1 MVESENGQ
9 SVKAA
14 IIVGCC
20 LIVGLTAAGYFIGR
34 GTARFKSE
42 VRTVTV
48 KGLVEREVNAD
59 EAVWSLSLRR
69 AGDDLGEA
77 HRSIS
82 KDRDAVLAFLRQQG
96 FSDDEITRQPTRTV
110 DKLAREFSQPQ
121 ATERF
126 RFVVASAIVIRTANV
141 EQVQKSLGATEELL
155 KAGVILDGE
164 REGSAANPRYVVSKF
179 NDLRPQLLAA
189 ATKNARAIA
198 QQFAA
203 DSGVS
208 VGKIRSANQGSIQ
221 IFGSDGND
229 ESRPYS
235 PTSTPV
241 KKIRVVSTFEFELK

>member
-1 MVESENGQ
+1 M
-9 SVKAA
+9 
-14 IIVGCC
+14 
-20 LIVGLTAAGYFIGR
+20 
-34 GTARFKSE
+34 
-42 VRTVTV
+42 TV

-77 HRSIS
+77 RRRIS
-82 KDRDAVLAFLRQQG
+82 RNRDAVLAFLRQQG
-96 FSDDEITRQPTRTV
+96 FKDDEISRQPTRTV
-110 DKLAREFSQPQ
+110 DKLAREFPQPQ

-126 RFVVASAIVIRTANV
+126 RFLVTSAIVVRTANV
-141 EQVQKSLGATEELL
+141 EQLQKSLGATEELL
-155 KAGVILDGE
+155 TAGVILDGE
-164 REGSAANPRYVVSKF
+164 RESSAANPRYVVSKF
-179 NDLRPQLLAA
+179 NDIRPQLLAA

-208 VGKIRSANQGSIQ
+208 VGKIHSANQGSIQ

-229 ESRPYS
+229 ESGPYS

>member
-9 SVKAA
+9 SVRAA

-42 VRTVTV
+42 VRAVTV

-59 EAVWSLSLRR
+59 EAVWTLSLRR

-77 HRSIS
+77 HRRIS

-96 FSDDEITRQPTRTV
+96 FNDDEITRQPTRTV
-110 DKLAREFSQPQ
+110 DKLAREFGQPQ

-126 RFVVASAIVIRTANV
+126 RFLVTSAIVVRSANV

-155 KAGVILDGE
+155 KAGVILDGD
-164 REGSAANPRYVVSKF
+164 REGSAANPRYLVSKF
-179 NDLRPQLLAA
+179 NELRPQLLAA

-208 VGKIRSANQGSIQ
+208 VGKIHSANQGSIQ

-229 ESRPYS
+229 ESGPYS

>member
-1 MVESENGQ
+1 MVELENGHA
-9 SVKAA
+9 VKAA

-20 LIVGLTAAGYFIGR
+20 LIVGLTAAGYFVGR

-59 EAVWSLSLRR
+59 EAVWTLSLRR

-77 HRSIS
+77 HRRIS
-82 KDRDAVLAFLRQQG
+82 KDRDAVLAFLREQA
-96 FSDDEITRQPTRTV
+96 FTDNEITRQPIRTV
-110 DKLAREFSQPQ
+110 DKLAREFGQPQ

-126 RFVVASAIVIRTANV
+126 RFLVTGAIVVRTAKV

-164 REGSAANPRYVVSKF
+164 REGSAANPRYLLSKF
-179 NDLRPQLLAA
+179 NELRPQLLAA
-189 ATKNARAIA
+189 ATKNARSIA

-208 VGKIRSANQGSIQ
+208 VGKIHSANQGSIQ

-229 ESRPYS
+229 ESGHYS

>member
-1 MVESENGQ
+1 MVDSENGQ
-9 SVKAA
+9 TVKAA

-59 EAVWSLSLRR
+59 EAVWTLSLRR

-77 HRSIS
+77 HRRIS

-96 FSDDEITRQPTRTV
+96 FNDDEITRQPTRTV
-110 DKLAREFSQPQ
+110 DKLAREFGQPQ

-126 RFVVASAIVIRTANV
+126 RFLVTSAIVVRSANV

-155 KAGVILDGE
+155 KAGVILDGD
-164 REGSAANPRYVVSKF
+164 REGSAANPRYLVSKF
-179 NDLRPQLLAA
+179 NELRPQLLAA

-208 VGKIRSANQGSIQ
+208 VGKIHSANQGSIQ

-229 ESRPYS
+229 ESGPYS
-235 PTSTPV
+235 PTSAPV
-241 KKIRVVSTFEFELK
+241 KKIRVVSTFEFELR

>member
-9 SVKAA
+9 AVKAA

-59 EAVWSLSLRR
+59 EAVWTLSLRR

-77 HRSIS
+77 HRRIS
-82 KDRDAVLAFLRQQG
+82 KDRDEVLAFLRQQA
-96 FSDDEITRQPTRTV
+96 FTDDEITRQPTRTV
-110 DKLAREFSQPQ
+110 DKLAREFGQPQ

-126 RFVVASAIVIRTANV
+126 RFLVTGAIVVRTAKV

-164 REGSAANPRYVVSKF
+164 REGSAANPRYLVSKF

-208 VGKIRSANQGSIQ
+208 VGKIHSANQGSIQ

-229 ESRPYS
+229 ESGPYS

>member
-9 SVKAA
+9 TVRAA

-48 KGLVEREVNAD
+48 KGLVEREVTAD
-59 EAVWSLSLRR
+59 EAVWTLSLRR
-69 AGDDLGEA
+69 ASDDLGDA
-77 HRSIS
+77 DRRVR

-96 FSDDEITRQPTRTV
+96 FNDNEISRQPTRTI
-110 DKLAREFSQPQ
+110 DKLARECGQPQ

-126 RFVVASAIVIRTANV
+126 RFLVTSAIVVRTANV

-155 KAGVILDGE
+155 KAGVVLDGE
-164 REGSAANPRYVVSKF
+164 REGSAANPHYVVSQF

-221 IFGSDGND
+221 IFGSDGNN
-229 ESRPYS
+229 ESGPYS

-241 KKIRVVSTFEFELK
+241 KKIRVVSTFEFELR